1 MGQPAPLKSMHI
13 HDHQHGHEHR
23 HDRHEHG
30 RRALRL
36 AFALTA
42 LLMIVEFVGGY
53 LTNSLALVADAG
65 HMLTDAAALGL
76 SLFAVWFSSRPATP
90 ERTYGYFRV
99 EILSALINGVTLVVL
114 ALFISFEAYQRLA
127 VPPPVLGGWMLVISV
142 LGLASNLVCA
152 GILHG
157 SRDGSLN
164 VRGAFLHV
172 VGDILGSVGAIA
184 ASILILGWG
193 WYAADPIIS
202 VAVSLLILF
211 SAWRLVRESVGILL
225 EGAPAH
231 VNVLVMKEELG
242 KVDGVD
248 SIHDLH
254 VWTLTS
260 GVHAMSCHAV
270 VCGPAPRPGILEKL
284 SEISK
289 TRFNIPHTTIQLEEE
304 NRAECLERIC
314 H

>member
-1 MGQPAPLKSMHI
+1 MHI
-13 HDHQHGHEHR
+13 HDHQHGHDHR

-36 AFALTA
+36 AFALTT

-65 HMLTDAAALGL
+65 HMLTDSAALGL

-127 VPPPVLGGWMLVISV
+127 APPPILGGWMLAVSL

-152 GILHG
+152 WILHG
-157 SRDGSLN
+157 SHDASLN

-172 VGDILGSVGAIA
+172 VGDILGSVGAIV

-193 WYAADPIIS
+193 WYAADPVIS
-202 VAVSLLILF
+202 VAVSFLILF

-270 VCGPAPRPGILEKL
+270 VCGPASRPGILEKL
-284 SEISK
+284 SEISR

>member
-1 MGQPAPLKSMHI
+1 MHVN
-13 HDHQHGHEHR
+13 DHQHGDDHR

-36 AFALTA
+36 AFALTT

-127 VPPPVLGGWMLVISV
+127 VPPVVLGGWMLGVSL

-152 GILHG
+152 WILHG

-172 VGDILGSVGAIA
+172 VGDVLGSVGAIV

-242 KVDGVD
+242 KVEGVD

-284 SEISK
+284 SEISR